1 MPEADPSD
9 IAALLE
15 RLGKVEAELEAAKA
29 ELARKGQII
38 EALQKRL
45 FGSQSERLDPG
56 QLELLIGEEALGKPE
71 PPPEPGDGTCAPEEG
86 EEKRKGKR
94 HRRTKADL
102 FPRNLA
108 VVIDKVLIPGE
119 VEASPGD
126 WVEIGEEN
134 HDELEVV
141 RPRLYWRRV
150 VRKKFKSKLDRRRP
164 PVVVPAPEPS
174 LPGTLCGPGL
184 AAQILTEKYAD
195 HLPHE
200 RQSKRLKRQH
210 GVGIG
215 RQTLNAWTHAAA
227 AHLAPVGGA
236 IRAELLEAGVIEAD
250 ETPMNYLQPGCGK
263 TGLGYLWT
271 YLDPQAGTV
280 YYDWCLGRG
289 HGHPADFLG
298 LDGDTATARSPLIV
312 LCDGHSAYRALASRY
327 DHILLGGCLAHI
339 RRKFFEAK
347 EQAPKVVLPIL
358 ADIRELY
365 RIERWLRQTKAP
377 PACRMLVRRARGR
390 PIVEALHE
398 KILAERKK
406 HLPRSMLGGAIRY
419 ALGQWE
425 AFARFLE
432 NGKLEID
439 NNLVENAIRPAKLGL
454 KNYLFIGS
462 AEAGSTSA
470 LIYTLIANCKAHGLD
485 PEVYLAEVIK
495 RLPANPTPEQAAAL
509 TPAKLADELRPAGE
523 ATAAA

>member
-1 MPEADPSD
+1 MPEADPSH
-9 IAALLE
+9 IAALLGRVR
-15 RLGKVEAELEAAKA
+15 RLEAELETAKA
-29 ELARKGQII
+29 ELARRGQII
-38 EALQKRL
+38 EALQRRL

-56 QLELLIGEEALGKPE
+56 QLELPIGEEALGKPE
-71 PPPEPGDGTCAPEEG
+71 PPPEAGDGTCAPEEG
-86 EEKRKGKR
+86 GEKRKRG
-94 HRRTKADL
+94 RRTKAEL

-141 RPRLYWRRV
+141 RPQLYWRRV

-164 PVVVPAPEPS
+164 PVMAPAPEPS

-200 RQSKRLKRQH
+200 RQSKRLERQH
-210 GVGIG
+210 GVAIG

-227 AHLAPVGGA
+227 AHLAPVGEA
-236 IRAELLEAGVIEAD
+236 IKAGLLEAEVIEAD
-250 ETPMNYLQPGCGK
+250 ETPMNYLDPGCGK
-263 TGLGYLWT
+263 TSLGYLWT
-271 YLDPQAGTV
+271 YLDPQTDTV
-280 YYDWCLGRG
+280 YYDWRLGRG
-289 HGHPADFLG
+289 HGCLADFLG
-298 LDGDTATARSPLIV
+298 LDKDAAPIAGPPLTI
-312 LCDGHSAYRALASRY
+312 LCDGHSAYPALAARY

-347 EQAPKVVLPIL
+347 EQAPQVVLPIL

-377 PACRMLVRRARGR
+377 PVCRMLVRRARGR
-390 PIVEALHE
+390 PIVETLHE
-398 KILAERKK
+398 KILGERKK
-406 HLPRSMLGGAIRY
+406 HLPRSKLGEAVQY

-425 AFARFLE
+425 AFVLFLG

-470 LIYTLIANCKAHGLD
+470 LIYTLMANCKAHGLD
-485 PEVYLAEVIK
+485 PEAYLAEVIK
-495 RLPANPTPEQAAAL
+495 RLPANPTAEEAAAL
-509 TPAKLADELRPAGE
+509 TPAKLAAELRPAAE